1 MFTFKST
8 FYSRDY
14 LVLFSGSLNFSGE
27 TADDTVQA
35 PKWSDSAEQR
45 WKTGDLSGHYD
56 PYGMP
61 VDEKIWHAQM
71 ERQPGN

>member
-1 MFTFKST
+1 
-8 FYSRDY
+8 
-14 LVLFSGSLNFSGE
+14 LNFSGE

-35 PKWSDSAEQR
+35 SKWSDSAEQR
-45 WKTGDLSGHYD
+45 WETGDLSGNYD